1 MKNLPLEEY
10 LPYRLLALAVLALFY
25 GIYLVKK
32 GAQKHR
38 GIQTMQIGRV
48 KEGQTHMVE
57 MLMGIASVGIIP
69 AQLLSIVLGWSHLP
83 ANARFTG
90 FCVGILGDLIFLISV
105 LCMKDSWRAG
115 IPDSDKTALVTG
127 GIYRFSRNPAF
138 LGFYL
143 QYIGVM
149 LMYCNLLTAGFTVFA
164 ITMLHLQILQE
175 ERYLTATF
183 GTEYLDYRRRVFR
196 YLGRRKGMKRMLIVN
211 TLPEDDPAAQS
222 AIQALQD
229 NAQEV
234 QVLHT
239 YGMNLHPCIGCNAC
253 WLVTPGICSVHDG
266 YEELLK
272 AYLEYDDVFFL
283 AGTSLNFVD
292 HRMKNVIDRTLPLA
306 TMYIHIVDGQCRHV
320 PRYDKTLRFGLL
332 YSGSADEVYLN
343 RWMERVMLNLGGE
356 SLGAYP
362 ISNAGEVLSCI

>member
-1 MKNLPLEEY
+1 
-10 LPYRLLALAVLALFY
+10 
-25 GIYLVKK
+25 
-32 GAQKHR
+32 
-38 GIQTMQIGRV
+38 
-48 KEGQTHMVE
+48 
-57 MLMGIASVGIIP
+57 
-69 AQLLSIVLGWSHLP
+69 
-83 ANARFTG
+83 
-90 FCVGILGDLIFLISV
+90 
-105 LCMKDSWRAG
+105 
-115 IPDSDKTALVTG
+115 
-127 GIYRFSRNPAF
+127 
-138 LGFYL
+138 
-143 QYIGVM
+143 
-149 LMYCNLLTAGFTVFA
+149 
-164 ITMLHLQILQE
+164 
-175 ERYLTATF
+175 
-183 GTEYLDYRRRVFR
+183 
-196 YLGRRKGMKRMLIVN
+196 MKRMLIVN

-343 RWMERVMLNLGGE
+343 RWMGRVMLNLGGE